1 MNILPAKQEKTMKQI
16 ALKSFM
22 QNNPFKHLKYM
33 GIGCLIFF
41 YSEFLT
47 KLSLLKGSFFIFP
60 CNHLTI
66 ISYFIPIT

>member
-1 MNILPAKQEKTMKQI
+1 MKQI

-22 QNNPFKHLKYM
+22 QNNPFKHLEYM

-47 KLSLLKGSFFIFP
+47 KLSLLKGSFFYFPMRSLNNNLIFYT
-60 CNHLTI
+60 NSI
-66 ISYFIPIT
+66 VFIPN